1 MLMMGQKNYDEMKN
15 IKKIINISMLK
26 VFWKKTM
33 KKFFRKCFLKHFLL
47 KIQILNKHNGVK
59 LRNFD
64 QTLKSDK
71 TI

>member
-1 MLMMGQKNYDEMKN
+1 
-15 IKKIINISMLK
+15 MLK